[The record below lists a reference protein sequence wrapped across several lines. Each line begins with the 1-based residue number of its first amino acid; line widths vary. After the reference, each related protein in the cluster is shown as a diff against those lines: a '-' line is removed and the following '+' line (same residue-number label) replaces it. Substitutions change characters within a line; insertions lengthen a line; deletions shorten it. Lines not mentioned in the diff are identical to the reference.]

1 MEDENKEEQD
11 NNNQNVIEINKD
23 QNEIANI
30 EEENLDNNNAEEIQ
44 INNEENQEE
53 IEINK

>member
-23 QNEIANI
+23 QNEIANT
-30 EEENLDNNNAEEIQ
+30 EE
-44 INNEENQEE
+44 
-53 IEINK
+53 